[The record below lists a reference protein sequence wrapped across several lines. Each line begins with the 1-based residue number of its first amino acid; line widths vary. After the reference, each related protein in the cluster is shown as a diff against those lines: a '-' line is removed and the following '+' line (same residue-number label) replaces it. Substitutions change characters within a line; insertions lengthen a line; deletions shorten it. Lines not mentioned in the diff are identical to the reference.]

1 MKRNVFNCLLK
12 EAREVAVVSD
22 TGWKT
27 VPRTSSSHTERAV
40 THGSESRSR
49 YDQQLLTAG
58 P

>member
-1 MKRNVFNCLLK
+1 VKRNVLNCLLK

-27 VPRTSSSHTERAV
+27 VPRTSSRHTERAV
-40 THGSESRSR
+40 S
-49 YDQQLLTAG
+49 Y